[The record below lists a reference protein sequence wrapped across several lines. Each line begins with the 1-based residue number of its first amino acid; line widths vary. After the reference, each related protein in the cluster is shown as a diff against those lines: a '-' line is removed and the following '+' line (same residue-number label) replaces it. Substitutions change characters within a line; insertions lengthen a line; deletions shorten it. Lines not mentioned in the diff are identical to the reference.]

1 MHRARRKRLGVP
13 VVSLVGYT
21 NAGKS
26 TLLNLLAEADIYA
39 ADQLFATLDPTTRMV
54 SLSGLKLPDL
64 LVTDTVGF
72 VQRLPTHLIAAFRA
86 TLEEISEADVLLHVT
101 DVSSPEMWL
110 KQEAAVLRELTEM
123 GLAEKP
129 ILTVWNKVDKL
140 DPVRKQFFLEEARKR
155 PHTICMSAV
164 TGEGVDDLV
173 TALEE
178 IVASTLEPIAGVVSF
193 DQVSSIHR
201 LGIVD
206 EICYDEDGAY
216 VRGRI
221 PLFLKKQ
228 LESINETQAVDMND
242 EHFDW
247 VALARGRH
255 DVRDA
260 IYTSPMTGS
269 AIRNKT
275 TKLSEN
281 SAFDNEDIDTCIV
294 DDSLLLDFDAGEF
307 WHLQEDSS
315 QRKFRRPKRRLKNDD
330 PISFSK

>member
-101 DVSSPEMWL
+101 DISSSEMWL

-129 ILTVWNKVDKL
+129 ILTVWNKIDRL
-140 DPVRKQFFLEEARKR
+140 DPVRKQFFLEEAKKR

-173 TALEE
+173 GALEE
-178 IVASTLEPIAGVVSF
+178 IVASTLEPIAGMVSF

-201 LGIVD
+201 LGVVD
-206 EICYDEDGAY
+206 EIFYDEDGAY

-228 LESINETQAVDMND
+228 FESINETQAIDMDD
-242 EHFDW
+242 ENFDW
-247 VALARGRH
+247 IGLARGRH

-260 IYTSPMTGS
+260 LDTSSVMISGVRTKSTPGAEKA
-269 AIRNKT
+269 AIADEE
-275 TKLSEN
+275 L
-281 SAFDNEDIDTCIV
+281 DTCIV
-294 DDSLLLDFDAGEF
+294 DESLLLDFDAGEF

-315 QRKFRRPKRRLKNDD
+315 RKRIRRTKKRLKNDD
-330 PISFSK
+330 PISSSK

>member
-86 TLEEISEADVLLHVT
+86 TLEEINEADVLLHVT
-101 DVSSPEMWL
+101 DVSSPNMWL

-129 ILTVWNKVDKL
+129 IVTVWNKIDRL
-140 DPVRKQFFLEEARKR
+140 DPNRREFFLQEARKR

-173 TALEE
+173 NALEE
-178 IVASTLEPIAGVVSF
+178 VVASTLEPIAGYVSF
-193 DQVSSIHR
+193 DQISSIHR

-206 EICYDEDGAY
+206 EMFYEDDGVY

-228 LESINETQAVDMND
+228 FESIKIAQTVSMDD
-242 EHFDW
+242 ENFDW
-247 VALARGRH
+247 AGLARGRH
-255 DVRDA
+255 NVVNSLGSTHLESGPSSTASRRSTYEDDDDE
-260 IYTSPMTGS
+260 TS
-269 AIRNKT
+269 
-275 TKLSEN
+275 
-281 SAFDNEDIDTCIV
+281 IV
-294 DDSLLLDFDAGEF
+294 DESLLLDYDAGEF
-307 WHLQEDSS
+307 WHLMEDSS
-315 QRKFRRPKRRLKNDD
+315 QRKFRR
-330 PISFSK
+330 SKSKIKKD